1 MRTKTQHW
9 GCFPSPSRVYSI
21 LCKSHK
27 CLHIAREGSE
37 QKMQMAKAS
46 SYCIFIVAEIKI
58 KASQCYHHLRKKLFT
73 LLINTF
79 IPSVRRSDTNMQL
92 HLGKIK
98 ARVKSE
104 SSEGILKKKPYCSDA
119 DLQRAASGI
128 SFQFAPCSVF
138 SCMNQR
144 DT

>member
-1 MRTKTQHW
+1 
-9 GCFPSPSRVYSI
+9 
-21 LCKSHK
+21 
-27 CLHIAREGSE
+27 
-37 QKMQMAKAS
+37 MQMEKAS

-73 LLINTF
+73 LLINTL
-79 IPSVRRSDTNMQL
+79 IPFARRSDTNIRP

-98 ARVKSE
+98 VRVESVSSEEIKKKSE
-104 SSEGILKKKPYCSDA
+104 LFDSA
-119 DLQRAASGI
+119 LQRAAVGI